1 MLIIASFLLY
11 FCLFQGLT
19 HRSMSHYP
27 TSPSENLLLSNRVST
42 SVAIF
47 RYEDPPIKSLRL
59 YTPSYMKIS
68 QQFYFSILISLS
80 NPCLD
85 FIFHSLSFFP
95 SALCFWVSSN
105 QLCNFIRNVS

>member
-27 TSPSENLLLSNRVST
+27 SSSPENLLLSNTVNT
-42 SVAIF
+42 SIAVF
-47 RYEDPPIKSLRL
+47 KYEDPPIKTLRPLKL
-59 YTPSYMKIS
+59 YTPSCIKIS
-68 QQFYFSILISLS
+68 KLFYFSILISLS

-95 SALCFWVSSN
+95 
-105 QLCNFIRNVS
+105 